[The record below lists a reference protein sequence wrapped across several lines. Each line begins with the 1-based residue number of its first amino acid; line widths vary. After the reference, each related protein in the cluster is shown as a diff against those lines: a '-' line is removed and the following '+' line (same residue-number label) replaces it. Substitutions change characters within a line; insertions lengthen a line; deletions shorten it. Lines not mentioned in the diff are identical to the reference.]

1 MSQPS
6 QSTRQAGTA
15 GTGRLDRWSKRLDD
29 SFGSRSELNPE
40 PDRVGFSAPD
50 GLGLGRRQR
59 PLAERQDAAADG
71 GEQGLR
77 LELAGIADLR
87 VVEARQPD
95 LDRPFA
101 FGLGF
106 LGRLVEL
113 AGDALGVDLADQHV
127 ADRAW
132 DARGGRGLHADLAEQ
147 HVDAS
152 LAVVAAHGLVAGGI
166 AGKADAERG

>member
-6 QSTRQAGTA
+6 QSARQAVTA
-15 GTGRLDRWSKRLDD
+15 GTGRLDRWSKSLDD
-29 SFGSRSELNPE
+29 NPGNYSEL
-40 PDRVGFSAPD
+40 DRVAFLAPD
-50 GLGLGRRQR
+50 GLRFGRRQWS
-59 PLAERQDAAADG
+59 LAERQDPAANG
-71 GEQGLR
+71 GEQGLC

-113 AGDALGVDLADQHV
+113 AGNALGVDLADQHI
-127 ADRAW
+127 ADRAR
-132 DARGGRGLHADLAEQ
+132 DARGGRRLHADLAEQ
-147 HVDAS
+147 HVDAP

-166 AGKADAERG
+166 